1 MVVTTIDRVFI
12 THQKNR
18 NVFPTDDFCFFLIC
32 PTFHNLFIYFWGCCN
47 VGKTMAKTTHLGMVA
62 LPPIYGDLG
71 EWFIVVLAT
80 L

>member
-1 MVVTTIDRVFI
+1 M
-12 THQKNR
+12 
-18 NVFPTDDFCFFLIC
+18 
-32 PTFHNLFIYFWGCCN
+32 
-47 VGKTMAKTTHLGMVA
+47 GKTMAKTTHLGMVA